1 MKTHPISRRGMVKAM
16 GAVAGAAFAGDSLL
30 AQRAAPPTVISNPPR
45 DFSQPTTYFTDPD
58 ILTVDPSFDG
68 VILPNNAIKRLWTG
82 GLSPHGPPRSAARP
96 LPSFNALSNHGQTA
110 CVAGNKKM
118 NPLPHPTNNQQRET
132 AAKPGPADS
141 SRAP

>member
-82 GLSPHGPPRSAARP
+82 GLWLEGPAWSAVGRVLALRHIGHNRQMRRLEGNNNAAR
-96 LPSFNALSNHGQTA
+96 LP
-110 CVAGNKKM
+110 
-118 NPLPHPTNNQQRET
+118 
-132 AAKPGPADS
+132 
-141 SRAP
+141 

>member
-82 GLSPHGPPRSAARP
+82 GLWLEGPPRSAPGRF
-96 LPSFNALSNHGQTA
+96 LALSDI
-110 CVAGNKKM
+110 GNNVQMRWLQGKK
-118 NPLPHPTNNQQRET
+118 NRTP
-132 AAKPGPADS
+132 
-141 SRAP
+141 